1 LLFFER
7 RKLKYKRILLKL
19 SGEYLG
25 GVAGKGFD
33 FDIVNS
39 LCKQITR
46 ISDLGIQ
53 VCVVLGGGNFFRGA
67 QSIPIKIDRVSADQI
82 GMMATAMN
90 SLMIKETLISMGYQ
104 ASVMTGLEIPAIGIK
119 FDKTEALKLLS
130 KNTIVLFAG
139 GTGNPFFSTD
149 TAAVLRGLEVEAD
162 IIIKGTKVDG
172 VYNKDPMVDTNA
184 VKYDQLSYSEV
195 LEKDLKVMDSAAIA
209 LSRENNLPL
218 CVLNISDEKSLF
230 DFIDGKEIGT
240 KVTK

>member
-1 LLFFER
+1 M
-7 RKLKYKRILLKL
+7 KYKRILLKL

-25 GVAGKGFD
+25 GVEGKGYD
-33 FDIVNS
+33 FDIVKS
-39 LCKQITR
+39 LCNQITK

-53 VCVVLGGGNFFRGA
+53 VCIVLGGGNFFRGA

-90 SLMIKETLISMGYQ
+90 SLMIKETLISMGYS
-104 ASVMTGLEIPAIGIK
+104 AVVLTGLEIPAIGEK
-119 FDKTEALKLLS
+119 FNKTKTIDLLS
-130 KNTIVLFAG
+130 QKNIVLFSG

-172 VYNKDPMVDTNA
+172 VYDKDPMTDDSA
-184 VKYDQLSYSEV
+184 VKYDILSYTEV
-195 LEKDLKVMDSAAIA
+195 LEKDLKVMDAAAIA

-218 CVLNISDEKSLF
+218 YVLNITDQISLIE
-230 DFIDGKEIGT
+230 FIEGKNTGT
-240 KVTK
+240 KVTNKKNLR